1 MPPSPKFDPHKNQF
15 LAGLPDKELKNLR
28 PHLQVV
34 SGKMGDILFEAG
46 DSGQYLYF
54 PLSAVVSMVANSQD
68 GKGVEVALIGSEGLA
83 GVAAAMGG
91 QSSWHEAVVQAPG
104 ELLKITVEGF
114 RAELNRSAALRDQL
128 NRYMLFLLAQVAQTA
143 ACNRL
148 HRLEQRLAR
157 WLLMT
162 HDQVKAQE
170 FQQTHEFL
178 SHMLGTDRSEVTI
191 AAGILRKAGL
201 ISYNRGKVK
210 IVDREGLEEVSCECY
225 GIVASAS
232 MRLREKRN

>member
-1 MPPSPKFDPHKNQF
+1 M
-15 LAGLPDKELKNLR
+15 L
-28 PHLQVV
+28 
-34 SGKMGDILFEAG
+34 
-46 DSGQYLYF
+46 
-54 PLSAVVSMVANSQD
+54 
-68 GKGVEVALIGSEGLA
+68 
-83 GVAAAMGG
+83 
-91 QSSWHEAVVQAPG
+91 
-104 ELLKITVEGF
+104 F

-128 NRYMLFLLAQVAQTA
+128 NRYVLFLLAQVSQTA

-162 HDQVKAQE
+162 HDHVRTTE
-170 FQQTHEFL
+170 FHETHEFL

-210 IVDREGLEEVSCECY
+210 IVNRKGLEEASCECY
-225 GIVASAS
+225 EIVASES
-232 MRLREKRN
+232 LRLHGKKRVDGPTGNRGKV

>member
-1 MPPSPKFDPHKNQF
+1 MPPSPKVDPHKNQF
-15 LAGLPDKELKNLR
+15 LAGLPDEELKNLR
-28 PHLQVV
+28 PHLHLV
-34 SGKMGDILFEAG
+34 SGKLSEVLFGAG
-46 DSGQYLYF
+46 DSVQYLYF
-54 PLSAVVSMVANSQD
+54 PLSAVVSIVANSQD
-68 GKGVEVALIGSEGLA
+68 GSGVEVALIGSEGLA
-83 GVAAAMGG
+83 GVGVAMGG
-91 QSSWHEAVVQAPG
+91 QSNWHEAVVQAPG
-104 ELLKITVEGF
+104 DLLKISVQEF
-114 RAELNRSAALRDQL
+114 RAELNRSAALREQL
-128 NRYMLFLLAQVAQTA
+128 NRYLLFLLAQVTQTA

-162 HDQVKAQE
+162 HDQVRTKE
-170 FQQTHEFL
+170 FHETHEFL

-210 IVDREGLEEVSCECY
+210 IVDRKGLEEAACECY
-225 GIVASAS
+225 QIVASES